1 MNQNKIKKNDINSH
15 LKKIITYVVQNKTN
29 QICIK
34 ENTFAWII
42 QQAPKLEKP

>member
-1 MNQNKIKKNDINSH
+1 MFSNKWIKTK
-15 LKKIITYVVQNKTN
+15 LKKMTLILILKKYNITYMVQNKTN

-42 QQAPKLEKP
+42 Q

>member
-1 MNQNKIKKNDINSH
+1 MNQNQIKKKIT
-15 LKKIITYVVQNKTN
+15 LILIFKKYNIRYVVQNKTN

-42 QQAPKLEKP
+42 Q